1 MKQWQTNVIAVRAL
15 NDLAFRR
22 GYPVDLVT
30 LLDKRYEQKL
40 RARAR
45 GEDLPV
51 SSVRA
56 MTEDE
61 LDEHARLTIGV
72 VGVIHP
78 FVNRPFLFGGKGIA
92 ASGGAWSL

>member
-1 MKQWQTNVIAVRAL
+1 
-15 NDLAFRR
+15 
-22 GYPVDLVT
+22 
-30 LLDKRYEQKL
+30 
-40 RARAR
+40 
-45 GEDLPV
+45 
-51 SSVRA
+51 